1 MKKNNY
7 APLAFAVTLA
17 LFGCSS
23 NKSPE
28 PKADDLTAER
38 DSLSKSKPFIVSN
51 MPYAKKKPLRM
62 VNAGDNWLRTKS
74 FALSV
79 GNRSAGVPFSEILKA
94 FQASGINI
102 VSTLPLDGMMYAG
115 VPIMAGT
122 TADTAVR
129 LLTEQ
134 MGLDY
139 QVEFKSGSTPFVRI
153 TEMGTTHY
161 RLQVPDVITSLSMTS
176 PVTLGQQTS
185 GSGSQS
191 GTSGQSQGG
200 QSQMGGSQGQSG
212 GQGGQSGQQGSQSG
226 GVITSYQTAFWEKLE
241 KELKDLLAVSA
252 PVASASTPT
261 MPVDPNMQMRQGVDY
276 VTDGNIPQAFAMQQ
290 QAFGQSSASTPKIGR
305 VTVNSATGNISI
317 TAPRHVRDRVV
328 VYLKDIDSE
337 LNTRMSVQARIVSV
351 TRAAEETSGI
361 DIAGFKQF
369 ASDKYGLSV
378 TNNVLG
384 NVSIGTD
391 GIRSASASDA
401 LTQSLIGVTKV
412 DSAFQAFFAYLES
425 QGNTQAVS
433 HLEGAG
439 SSGRTMIMR
448 QIGND
453 PVLRNSTSQVTT
465 DGGNTVGGSSSTID
479 QNYTGTSAKIT
490 PVYNPKRGVINT
502 IVDIDLVLDAGEKP
516 QVEQI
521 VAGDQIKAN
530 TVVLKKQNMVN
541 VQTQTVARAGEV
553 IIAGSIRTIQQ
564 VDSSAGITGLKD
576 SLVGDLFGK
585 ERKRTL
591 VTDYFVLLSVDAQ
604 RYDAE

>member
-1 MKKNNY
+1 MKKNKY
-7 APLAFAVTLA
+7 AVLACAVSFAL
-17 LFGCSS
+17 LGCSS
-23 NKSPE
+23 NQAAD
-28 PKADDLTAER
+28 PKADDFTAER
-38 DSLSKSKPFIVSN
+38 DALSKSKPFIVSN

-161 RLQVPDVITSLSMTS
+161 RLQVPDVITSLSMSS

-185 GSGSQS
+185 GSGGQS
-191 GTSGQSQGG
+191 GLSGQQQGG
-200 QSQMGGSQGQSG
+200 QSQMGSQSQSG
-212 GQGGQSGQQGSQSG
+212 GQGGQQGGQNG
-226 GVITSYQTAFWEKLE
+226 GVITSYQTAFWDKIE
-241 KELKDLLAVSA
+241 KELKDLLAVST
-252 PVASASTPT
+252 PLVSSLSSA
-261 MPVDPNMQMRQGVDY
+261 MPVDSNMQMRQGVDY
-276 VTDGNIPQAFAMQQ
+276 VTDGNIPQAFSMQQ
-290 QAFGQSSASTPKIGR
+290 PAFGQSNASAPKNGR

-369 ASDKYGLSV
+369 AGDKYGLSV

-439 SSGRTMIMR
+439 SSGRTMTLR